1 MGAVN
6 DLARREASAP
16 DARRSWDEVEAQYR
30 EECATM
36 LRDARR
42 HYEQRAA
49 REQTTIDN
57 VLAAFARDF
66 DAWLDRERRGIS
78 TPKPNLSTLFE
89 IWLERGARRLE
100 PPSPPSESSEADARS
115 QELEQRLDEGA
126 RHIQELEQRLAEA
139 QRRAAQRAAET
150 AAALAA
156 APPAPRRRGRA
167 LLVTALVLFAAII
180 GAAQW
185 ARRSAATPP
194 ELRAALAHL
203 DASASELEMR
213 ARAALGDLAASRARE
228 EALAALLREDKTY
241 VIAHA
246 IAADPE
252 LARAKID
259 AVERFPIERNRSI
272 DQNSLQR
279 KNAREPSDPAGS
291 DGSLAPSSPAPVARS
306 PSEPPA
312 KEPIAALPQNAPQ
325 AEVSEAAALTPEEEP
340 ERLPSAVIGLQKP
353 AAFRGFDNRDLVG
366 PTLATLRKLDQP
378 ACVAACRGR
387 ADCRAYSFDRW
398 NRICRLKSA
407 AVAFTLNPRMTSS
420 LREDIRVPRA
430 PSGALAM
437 ERYPSK
443 AFPGAG
449 YKTASVEGPEACE
462 AACREEDAC
471 VAFTFRLDESACH
484 LFTSTGEYFSN
495 ELADS
500 GGKRQE

>member
-6 DLARREASAP
+6 DVARREASAP

-49 REQTTIDN
+49 REQTTVEN

-78 TPKPNLSTLFE
+78 SPKPNLSTLFE

-100 PPSPPSESSEADARS
+100 PPSAASASPEADARS

-126 RHIQELEQRLAEA
+126 RHIQRLEERLAEA

-150 AAALAA
+150 AAAIAA
-156 APPAPRRRGRA
+156 APPPPRRRGRA
-167 LLVTALVLFAAII
+167 LLVTALVLFAALI
-180 GAAQW
+180 GGAQW
-185 ARRSAATPP
+185 ARRSEAAPP

-203 DASASELEMR
+203 DASASELETR
-213 ARAALGDLAASRARE
+213 ARATLGDLAASRARE
-228 EALAALLREDKTY
+228 EALAALLREDKAY
-241 VIAHA
+241 VIARA
-246 IAADPE
+246 IDADPE
-252 LARAKID
+252 LARAKISP
-259 AVERFPIERNRSI
+259 FP
-272 DQNSLQR
+272 
-279 KNAREPSDPAGS
+279 
-291 DGSLAPSSPAPVARS
+291 PSSPAPIALA

-312 KEPIAALPQNAPQ
+312 KEAISAATQIAPRAETPAPEATTALA
-325 AEVSEAAALTPEEEP
+325 PEEEP
-340 ERLPSAVIGLQKP
+340 ERLPPAVIGPQKP
-353 AAFRGFDNRDLVG
+353 TAFRGFDNRDLTG

-387 ADCRAYSFDRW
+387 ADCRAYAFDRW
-398 NRICRLKSA
+398 NRTCRLKSA
-407 AVAFTLNPRMTSS
+407 AVAFALNPRMTSG
-420 LREDIRVPRA
+420 LREDIRIPRA

-449 YKTASVEGPEACE
+449 YKTASAEGPDACE

-484 LFTSTGEYFSN
+484 LFKSTGEYFSN

>member
-6 DLARREASAP
+6 DVARREASAP

-49 REQTTIDN
+49 REQTTVEN

-126 RHIQELEQRLAEA
+126 RHIQQLEERLAEA

-150 AAALAA
+150 AAAIAA
-156 APPAPRRRGRA
+156 APPPRRRGRA
-167 LLVTALVLFAAII
+167 LLVAALVLFAALI
-180 GAAQW
+180 GGGQW
-185 ARRSAATPP
+185 ARRSEAAPP

-203 DASASELEMR
+203 DASASELETR
-213 ARAALGDLAASRARE
+213 ARATLGDLAASRARE
-228 EALAALLREDKTY
+228 EALAALLREDKAF
-241 VIAHA
+241 VIARA

-252 LARAKID
+252 LARAKI
-259 AVERFPIERNRSI
+259 P
-272 DQNSLQR
+272 
-279 KNAREPSDPAGS
+279 P
-291 DGSLAPSSPAPVARS
+291 LAPSGPAPAARA

-312 KEPIAALPQNAPQ
+312 KAEIAALPQIAPR
-325 AEVSEAAALTPEEEP
+325 AETPAPEATTTLTPEEEP
-340 ERLPSAVIGLQKP
+340 ERLPPAVIGQQKP
-353 AAFRGFDNRDLVG
+353 AAFRGFDNRDLAG

-387 ADCRAYSFDRW
+387 ADCRAYAFDRW

-407 AVAFTLNPRMTSS
+407 SVAFALNPRMTSG
-420 LREDIRVPRA
+420 LREDIRIPRA

-449 YKTASVEGPEACE
+449 YKTASVEGPDACE

-484 LFTSTGEYFSN
+484 LFKSTGEYFSN